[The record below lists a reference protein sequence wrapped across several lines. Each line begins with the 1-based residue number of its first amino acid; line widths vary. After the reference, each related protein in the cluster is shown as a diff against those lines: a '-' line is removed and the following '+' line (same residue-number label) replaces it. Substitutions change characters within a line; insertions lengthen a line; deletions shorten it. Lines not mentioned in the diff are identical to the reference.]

1 MEYLS
6 KKVAAYEQFVLVF
19 SKKRNI
25 IPSKIL
31 RASSGQACYHH
42 GYYIRW
48 FLRTRCASMMYFP
61 QKK

>member
-48 FLRTRCASMMYFP
+48 FLRTRCAPMM
-61 QKK
+61 